1 MKKFLNWFSN
11 EESGQGM
18 VEYGLILAG
27 IAVAVIVVIFTLG
40 DKIKALFTSVSD
52 KINGP
57 AAG

>member
-40 DKIKALFTSVSD
+40 DKIEALFTRVSG

-57 AAG
+57 DAS